1 MNLVKILA
9 PLLHE
14 LDHPLS
20 FHPTPLPFPTFV
32 ARTVWDDLMY
42 FLILQEI
49 SENIKKILE
58 GAEKLLQSGHY
69 EADLIESIAGS
80 LEQEW
85 KQFAMDIS
93 ERGNLLACSVGF
105 HKKSE
110 EVSLI
115 QHHYAL

>member
-1 MNLVKILA
+1 MNN
-9 PLLHE
+9 
-14 LDHPLS
+14 
-20 FHPTPLPFPTFV
+20 LPPPGFV
-32 ARTVWDDLMY
+32 IDSIWANSIY

-115 QHHYAL
+115 YQALLHCKTSL

>member
-1 MNLVKILA
+1 M
-9 PLLHE
+9 
-14 LDHPLS
+14 
-20 FHPTPLPFPTFV
+20 
-32 ARTVWDDLMY
+32 
-42 FLILQEI
+42 ILQEI

-115 QHHYAL
+115 YQALLHCKTSL

>member
-1 MNLVKILA
+1 MKFSTCFRCLHVKAVLKIDKYFNRSNRRGRKFSS
-9 PLLHE
+9 
-14 LDHPLS
+14 LDLCMES
-20 FHPTPLPFPTFV
+20 NFFF
-32 ARTVWDDLMY
+32 
-42 FLILQEI
+42 FIFQEI
-49 SENIKKILE
+49 SENIKKILA

-105 HKKSE
+105 HRKSE
-110 EVSLI
+110 EVL
-115 QHHYAL
+115 